1 MEKMKK
7 IVVLLPIIAGI
18 LWGSAGVF
26 VRKLHDFG
34 MDAYTILST
43 RMLLAAVLMFIG
55 IVFTNSSLLKI
66 RPKDL
71 WVFCGCGILGILGL
85 NFFYNEAVGE
95 VSLSLSAILLSMA
108 PIFVMILSAF
118 IFSEKITPKKIG
130 CLVFALIGCAMASG
144 IFEASTGIGL
154 KVTVRGI
161 CMGLLSGFFCALYG
175 IFSKI
180 AANKGYGIVTLL
192 FYSLILCSVVLFP
205 FTNWNV
211 TANFIAIAPIAN
223 SSFAI
228 FHSLCTS
235 MLPYLFYSLALIYME
250 NGKVSILA
258 GGGEPMAAV
267 VFGLLFFMEIPSML
281 NLIGL
286 LLVISAL
293 TTLCVPRKDNPLMKL
308 ALLPVNT
315 FRKLKNRTAG

>member
-1 MEKMKK
+1 MKK

-18 LWGSAGVF
+18 LWSSAGVF
-26 VRKLHDFG
+26 VRKLNAFG

-43 RMLLAAVLMFIG
+43 RMLLAAFLMVIG
-55 IVFTNSSLLKI
+55 ILMIKPSLLRIKL
-66 RPKDL
+66 KDL

-118 IFSEKITPKKIG
+118 IFNEKITPKKIC
-130 CLVFALIGCAMASG
+130 CLVFALVGCAMASG
-144 IFEASTGIGL
+144 IFEVSAGTGL

-180 AANKGYGIVTLL
+180 AANKGYGIVTIL
-192 FYSLILCSVVLFP
+192 FYSLVLCSVALFS
-205 FTNWNV
+205 FTDWNMAV
-211 TANFIAIAPIAN
+211 RFIETSPVGN
-223 SSFAI
+223 TFFAI

-235 MLPYLFYSLALIYME
+235 MFPYLFYSLALIYME

-267 VFGLLFFMEIPSML
+267 IFGLLFFMEIPSAL
-281 NLIGL
+281 NLLGL
-286 LLVISAL
+286 ALVVSAL
-293 TTLCVPRKDNPLMKL
+293 TTLCVPQSDNPLMKL
-308 ALLPVNT
+308 ALILVKVFKRAT
-315 FRKLKNRTAG
+315 R